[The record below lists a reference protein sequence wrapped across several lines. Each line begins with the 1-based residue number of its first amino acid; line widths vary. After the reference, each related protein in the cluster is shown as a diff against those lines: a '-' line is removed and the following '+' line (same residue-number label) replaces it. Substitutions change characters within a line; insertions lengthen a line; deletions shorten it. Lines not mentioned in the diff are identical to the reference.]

1 LIALFSWS
9 SFAYAACSTM
19 FLSLPADVFHSRA
32 VASVSG
38 LGGTGAGIGTLAS
51 TYFIGRITDSFS
63 FQPIIIGASIVPCIA
78 TIIFV
83 TLVRAPRLPDPRK
96 IVLTF

>member
-1 LIALFSWS
+1 LFSWS

-19 FLSLPADVFHSRA
+19 FLSLPADVFNTRA

-51 TYFIGRITDSFS
+51 TYLIGRITDAFS
-63 FQPIIIGASIVPCIA
+63 FQPIIVGASIIPCIA
-78 TIIFV
+78 TILFV
-83 TLVRAPRLPDPRK
+83 TLVRARKSPDPQG